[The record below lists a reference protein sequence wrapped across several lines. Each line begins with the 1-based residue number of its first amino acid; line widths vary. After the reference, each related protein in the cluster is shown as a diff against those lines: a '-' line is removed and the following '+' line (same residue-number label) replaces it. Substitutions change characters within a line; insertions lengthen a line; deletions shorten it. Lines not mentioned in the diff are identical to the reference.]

1 MKFIENTSIDPH
13 YNLAF
18 EEYVFKNLS
27 FDEDYVLLWR
37 NGPSIIIGK
46 NQNTVEEI
54 NMDYVKEN
62 NINVV
67 RRVTGGGAVYH
78 ELIRAK

>member
-1 MKFIENTSIDPH
+1 MKFIENNSIDPH

-18 EEYVFKNLS
+18 EEYIFKNS
-27 FDEDYVLLWR
+27 DFNEDFVLLWR
-37 NGPSIIIGK
+37 NGSSIIIGK
-46 NQNTVEEI
+46 NQNTLEEI

-67 RRVTGGGAVYH
+67 RR
-78 ELIRAK
+78 